1 MHRQRG
7 CCRLP
12 QTTGVRCLAP
22 PDPEGSSAPLCRQ
35 KPHSAAEAILLVFV
49 RRLVGAEAVD
59 TLGNIGRR
67 SQNAERFAEPGAGRK
82 CLTAGALDYSRFPSP
97 TYG

>member
-1 MHRQRG
+1 M
-7 CCRLP
+7 
-12 QTTGVRCLAP
+12 
-22 PDPEGSSAPLCRQ
+22 
-35 KPHSAAEAILLVFV
+35 FV

-67 SQNAERFAEPGAGRK
+67 SQNAERFAELGSGRK

-97 TYG
+97 TYGFHAAIIGETVMHRLAVSARAAVKSPCVANLSISNFRLALSTT